1 MWVTNKEVRKSLS
14 SFTIEQR
21 QNMSNLSGKLTTTA
35 DLVVEIT
42 FRIQEIEILQSL
54 IDGLVTRVDQIQ
66 VKVTELDEN
75 KDRVHKIE
83 TKDSLILK

>member
-35 DLVVEIT
+35 DSVVEIS
-42 FRIQEIEILQSL
+42 QEIEILQAF
-54 IDGLVTRVDQIQ
+54 IDGLVTTVDQIK
-66 VKVTELDEN
+66 VKVTELDGI